1 MVWVWRVI
9 MREIA
14 SLICLINI
22 RDGGRLRPQDI
33 TYVCLQPPSYVS
45 SKTRRIKESK
55 SVL

>member
-33 TYVCLQPPSYVS
+33 TYVCLQPASYVS